1 MPNKQVDKK
10 KIILEHSVKAWN
22 TMCKTYGPPDTLTFL
37 AKFNYSLE
45 GLAFIINNL
54 DLPSSLDRAKIVKE
68 LFKLDKSQ
76 VFNDFKTN
84 QELLNTINAWNAM
97 LNIHGPNETLAFLSL
112 RNYSAKTI
120 QFLIA
125 NLELPSS
132 INPVIA
138 AENII
143 KNKNR
148 GMATDLIGNQ
158 NLLTTIKYLDKML
171 GVHGPKETLDFL
183 ASCNYSKG
191 SIKFLTANIHLP
203 KSLNRAVEAEKIIKK
218 IPIKTNTD
226 FLSNQNLLYTVTYLN
241 KMLDVYGPNETLT
254 FLATCNYNHQ
264 SIKFLT
270 ANLRLPKSIDK
281 SIEAEKLIKNTK
293 EGYSSDFTTNTKLIG
308 IMNKWLMRSKNQGLN
323 ETLVS
328 LSKTSYRAKSIK
340 LIVANLPFPETMDR
354 ATEAKRIIKSTNKNV
369 ISKFKKDLPD
379 LAEKKLDLHTLTNLI
394 YSFDLPENDVKVLK
408 KEAIVKTQ
416 EAIGRDVQADLNK
429 KTLNEKMEQLQISV
443 PNYIKQIQQE
453 PNDIETY
460 LDTMYLRQVKEKANI
475 RTLPSNSPSVVTNK
489 NKDTSHHR

>member
-1 MPNKQVDKK
+1 
-10 KIILEHSVKAWN
+10 
-22 TMCKTYGPPDTLTFL
+22 
-37 AKFNYSLE
+37 
-45 GLAFIINNL
+45 
-54 DLPSSLDRAKIVKE
+54 
-68 LFKLDKSQ
+68 
-76 VFNDFKTN
+76 
-84 QELLNTINAWNAM
+84 
-97 LNIHGPNETLAFLSL
+97 
-112 RNYSAKTI
+112 
-120 QFLIA
+120 
-125 NLELPSS
+125 
-132 INPVIA
+132 
-138 AENII
+138 
-143 KNKNR
+143 
-148 GMATDLIGNQ
+148 
-158 NLLTTIKYLDKML
+158 
-171 GVHGPKETLDFL
+171 
-183 ASCNYSKG
+183 
-191 SIKFLTANIHLP
+191 
-203 KSLNRAVEAEKIIKK
+203 
-218 IPIKTNTD
+218 
-226 FLSNQNLLYTVTYLN
+226 
-241 KMLDVYGPNETLT
+241 MLDVYGPNETLA

-293 EGYSSDFTTNTKLIG
+293 EGYSSDFTTNAKLIG

-323 ETLVS
+323 ETLIS
-328 LSKTSYRAKSIK
+328 LSKTNYRAKSIK
-340 LIVANLPFPETMDR
+340 LIVANLPFPETKDR
-354 ATEAKRIIKSTNKNV
+354 ATEAKRIIESTNKNV

-429 KTLNEKMEQLQISV
+429 KTLNDKMEQLQISV

-475 RTLPSNSPSVVTNK
+475 RTLPSNSPSVVTSK